1 MLPTPSMHRD
11 LRRDRRARLPQ
22 SVLAALPEM
31 RKTEMPPSSLLWLPQ
46 FSFPEFMAFIQ

>member
-11 LRRDRRARLPQ
+11 LRRDQRAKLPQ
-22 SVLAALPEM
+22 RVLAALPEM
-31 RKTEMPPSSLLWLPQ
+31 RKQRFPPSSLLWLPQ